1 MSDEA
6 KVTAMFDQISPTYD
20 LVNRVL
26 SMGMDRLWRKKMI
39 RHVPQKEACSLLDVA
54 TGTGDVLMEAFE
66 QNKASMAVGID
77 LSKQMLKRAKEKFQ
91 RSPFTSQVSFIEASA
106 LDLPFEEEF
115 FDAATISYGI
125 RNVQDVDLAL
135 REMHRVLK
143 EEGKVL
149 ILEFSHPKNTLL
161 KKLNLLYLRKCL
173 PKVGQWL
180 AKSKSS
186 YEYLNKTIET
196 FPYGDDFLD
205 LMKTAGFK
213 NCKALPIMGG
223 ITTLYLGDK

>member
-1 MSDEA
+1 MTDEA
-6 KVTAMFDQISPTYD
+6 TVTAMFDQISPTYD

-26 SMGMDRLWRKKMI
+26 SFGMDRLWRKKMVRYI
-39 RHVPQKEACSLLDVA
+39 PQKENSSLLDVA

-77 LSKQMLKRAKEKFQ
+77 LSKEMLKYAKEKFQ
-91 RSPFTSQVSFIEASA
+91 RSPFTSQVSFIEANA
-106 LDLPFEEEF
+106 QELPFEDNF

-125 RNVQDVDLAL
+125 RNVQDVDKAL
-135 REMHRVLK
+135 KEMHRILKKEGRVL
-143 EEGKVL
+143 V
-149 ILEFSHPKNTLL
+149 LEFSHPKNKLL

-173 PKVGQWL
+173 PQIGQWL

-186 YEYLNKTIET
+186 YQYLNKTIES
-196 FPYGDDFLD
+196 FPYGNDFLN
-205 LMKTAGFK
+205 LLRKAGFK
-213 NCKALPIMGG
+213 NCKAIPIMGG